1 MGEFSDFALVPE
13 QGAVPQMDQLDG
25 GMQARI
31 RALAAR
37 LDPADSAAVLGFGAR
52 VQKEMGTFS
61 DIALSR
67 MLSRDMQPLAG
78 VMNELTQSIRSCSFE
93 AEAKGLLR
101 RVLGKAPALGEVRAA
116 YEKAE
121 PRIHALADEMTDRR
135 VALMRDSALLD
146 RVYERNE
153 ALYREICS
161 LLVVGGEAIRLA
173 KERGADAEHVARL
186 ERRMEDIR
194 VTQLASTQ
202 LAAQIRM
209 VQHSDEVTCE
219 KLKSAL
225 EVTIP
230 LWKSQMAAAL
240 GLARAADSMNM
251 ARQAQREA
259 ARGIRAGAKALSAQ
273 RASLSEASGGE
284 ETDRLRAQQT
294 AKALLDELEEIE
306 RGLKTQPAAQNA

>member
-13 QGAVPQMDQLDG
+13 QGAVPQIDQLDG
-25 GMQARI
+25 GMQSRI

-37 LDPADSAAVLGFGAR
+37 IDPADGAAVLGFGAR

-67 MLSRDMQPLAG
+67 MLSRDTQPLTG
-78 VMNELTQSIRSCSFE
+78 VMNALAESIRSCSFE
-93 AEAKGLLR
+93 TEAKGLLR
-101 RVLGKAPALGEVRAA
+101 RLLRKAPALSEVRAA
-116 YEKAE
+116 DEKAE

-146 RVYERNE
+146 RIYERNE

-161 LLVVGGEAIRLA
+161 LLVVGGEAVRLA

-202 LAAQIRM
+202 LAVQIRM
-209 VQHSDEVTCE
+209 VQHSDEATCE

-259 ARGIRAGAKALSAQ
+259 ARGIRAGAKVLSAQ
-273 RASLSEASGGE
+273 RAALPKASGGE
-284 ETDRLRAQQT
+284 EADRLRAQQT